1 MRYFPTK
8 VHFSRSWRKLSPA
21 VPRSPRMLI
30 ASHIKTWIKKITIS
44 FTGVSQEPFLC
55 SKLYS
60 FANFVTRY
68 SIINWPKVK
77 GGEWESIT
85 FNDHTH
91 DSTLTK
97 WQRGV
102 LSFQRLLLPLIA
114 SSPNLYPLSDPT
126 LKPFSYVLTSTPLFL
141 GLGVLFLFFIHCLI
155 WQIIK
160 SHVEDAGLPACGVP
174 QG

>member
-8 VHFSRSWRKLSPA
+8 VHFCRSWRKLSPA
-21 VPRSPRMLI
+21 APRSPRMLI
-30 ASHIKTWIKKITIS
+30 ASHIKTWIKTIRTS

-85 FNDHTH
+85 FNNHTN
-91 DSTLTK
+91 DST
-97 WQRGV
+97 RGV
-102 LSFQRLLLPLIA
+102 LSFRLLLLPLIA
-114 SSPNLYPLSDPT
+114 SSPNLYPLPDST
-126 LKPFSYVLTSTPLFL
+126 LKPFSYVLTSTPLIL
-141 GLGVLFLFFIHCLI
+141 ALGVLFLFFIHCLI

-160 SHVEDAGLPACGVP
+160 SHVEDAGIPACGVP